1 MDRVTAAGSADMDYV
16 YKVKV
21 VSAALTHTID
31 RFTGLVE
38 DVHQRR
44 H

>member
-1 MDRVTAAGSADMDYV
+1 MDRVTAACSADMDYV

-31 RFTGLVE
+31 RLHWPCGGC
-38 DVHQRR
+38 HQRR